1 MVGSPAARYNPRM
14 QDLTVSDSLPTQA
27 DMPTARQTLDRL
39 RAELLDQRS
48 AAGHWVGELSP
59 SSLSTAT
66 AVSAIAAVLLNQSAA
81 DQRDSAGRQ
90 GHSNSTTCW
99 HDQIRRGMDYLR
111 RQQNHDGGYGDTD
124 RSYSNIATS
133 YLVLAASTL
142 ALRAAGEGLP
152 GEQLDRLNAYLLN
165 AGELDALRQRYGTDK
180 TFVVPILTN
189 LAIAGLVPWG
199 KVPRLPFEAAV
210 FPQSMYR
217 LLQMPVVSYAIPALV
232 AIGQARHF
240 CGPQAWLPIRLIRG
254 ASVGRTMDVLRRM
267 QPQSGGYLEAT
278 PLTSFVVMSLAVTG
292 RTNNQVC
299 DQGLKFLEQSMS
311 EEGSWPIDT
320 NLATWVTSLAME
332 ALTSDPQ
339 DDGRWCDDALIDWH
353 LGCQHRQ
360 RHPFTGAEPGGWGW
374 SDLSGAVPDSDDTPA
389 AILALKDASKWVE
402 NAERLEQM
410 EEAIAAGVGWLQ
422 RLQNRDGGWP
432 TFCRGWGKLPF
443 DRSSNDLTAHAI
455 RALSVASATSEFRAS
470 STSRGVRFLLKQQQ
484 DDGSWLPL
492 WFGNQDRKDE
502 SNPVYGTAKV
512 LATVKTEVLP
522 QSVVD
527 RGRDYLI
534 RHQNAD
540 GGWGGGPSVAAWWD
554 DREAST
560 LSEGS
565 ETGADSSE
573 TGAGDSGALTE
584 DGKVEARK
592 CGVGDGESETRA
604 GKSMQFPGR
613 ASISSVEETAL
624 AVDALVSV
632 ALARNRVASGQGGGG
647 PVDRNQIVDLGNKIA
662 ANHGNKCSGDS
673 SSDLGETS
681 TVEQTHREAIIR
693 GVEWLLR
700 SVAEDRHREPWPIGF
715 YFAKLW
721 YHERLYPLIFT
732 VSALGKYNS
741 LVTEQPNA
749 CWPR

>member
-1 MVGSPAARYNPRM
+1 M
-14 QDLTVSDSLPTQA
+14 
-27 DMPTARQTLDRL
+27 
-39 RAELLDQRS
+39 RAELLDQQLVD
-48 AAGHWVGELSP
+48 GHWVGELSP
-59 SSLSTAT
+59 SALSTAT
-66 AVSAIAAVLLNQSAA
+66 AVSAIAAVLLNQPAA
-81 DQRDSAGRQ
+81 DRNELAGQRPPSDSISR
-90 GHSNSTTCW
+90 W
-99 HDQIRRGMDYLR
+99 HDQVGRGMDYLR
-111 RQQNHDGGYGDTD
+111 RQQNRDGGYGDTD
-124 RSYSNIATS
+124 RSHSNIATS

-142 ALRAAGEGLP
+142 AGRAVGEGLP
-152 GEQLDRLNAYLLN
+152 EAQLDQLNAYLRD

-189 LAIAGLVPWG
+189 LAIAGLVPWEQ
-199 KVPRLPFEAAV
+199 VPRLPFEAAV

-240 CGPQAWLPIRLIRG
+240 CGRQAWLPIRMVRA
-254 ASVGRTMDVLRRM
+254 ASVGRTMDVLQRM

-299 DQGLKFLEQSMS
+299 DQGLKFLDQSMS

-332 ALTSDPQ
+332 ALSSDPQ
-339 DDGRWCDDALIDWH
+339 DDGRWCDEALIDWH

-389 AILALKDASKWVE
+389 AILALKDARNWV
-402 NAERLEQM
+402 RDPQRRRQM
-410 EEAIAAGVGWLQ
+410 DEAVVAGVGWLQ

-443 DRSSNDLTAHAI
+443 DRSSNDLTAHAL
-455 RALSVASATSEFRAS
+455 RALSVASATPEFRS
-470 STSRGVRFLLKQQQ
+470 SATCRRAVRFLLKQQQ

-492 WFGNQDRKDE
+492 WFGNQDRDDE

-512 LATVKTEVLP
+512 LATVTTGVLP
-522 QSVVD
+522 QSAVK

-540 GGWGGGPSVAAWWD
+540 GGWGGGPSVSAWWGNQQVP
-554 DREAST
+554 AK
-560 LSEGS
+560 SEPSGTGPEELGMGS
-565 ETGADSSE
+565 QSHATGAQYSG
-573 TGAGDSGALTE
+573 TGAQYSGT
-584 DGKVEARK
+584 GARN
-592 CGVGDGESETRA
+592 CGVGAGEVLS
-604 GKSMQFPGR
+604 GKLMQSPNP
-613 ASISSVEETAL
+613 AWISSVEETAL
-624 AVDALVSV
+624 ALDALVSV
-632 ALARNRVASGQGGGG
+632 ALVSNRAE
-647 PVDRNQIVDLGNKIA
+647 
-662 ANHGNKCSGDS
+662 
-673 SSDLGETS
+673 SDLGEDRPTERNQSRDLGEKTAASGGNQRSSDRMIGRAGTS
-681 TVEQTHREAIIR
+681 TVEQSHREAIIR

-700 SVAEDRHREPWPIGF
+700 SVAGDRHREPWPIGF

>member
-1 MVGSPAARYNPRM
+1 M
-14 QDLTVSDSLPTQA
+14 QDLTVSDSLPTPA
-27 DMPTARQTLDRL
+27 NMLTARQTLDRL
-39 RAELLDQRS
+39 RAELLDQRL

-66 AVSAIAAVLLNQSAA
+66 AVSAIASVLLNQSAA
-81 DQRDSAGRQ
+81 DQRNSAGRQ

-99 HDQIRRGMDYLR
+99 HDRIRRGMDYLR

-124 RSYSNIATS
+124 RSHSNIATS
-133 YLVLAASTL
+133 YLVLAASAL

-152 GEQLDRLNAYLLN
+152 QEQLGRLNAYLLD

-189 LAIAGLVPWG
+189 LAIAGLVPWE

-240 CGPQAWLPIRLIRG
+240 CGPQAWLPIRMIRG
-254 ASVGRTMDVLRRM
+254 ASVSRTMDVLRRM

-299 DQGLKFLEQSMS
+299 DQGLKFLDQSMS

-332 ALTSDPQ
+332 ALASDPQ
-339 DDGRWCDDALIDWH
+339 DDGSWCDDALIDWH

-389 AILALKDASKWVE
+389 AILALKDAINWVE
-402 NAERLEQM
+402 NTKREQM

-432 TFCRGWGKLPF
+432 TFCRGWGRLPF

-455 RALSVASATSEFRAS
+455 RALSVASAKSEFRAS
-470 STSRGVRFLLKQQQ
+470 PTGRRAVRFLLKQQQ
-484 DDGSWLPL
+484 DDGSWFPL

-512 LATVKTEVLP
+512 LATVKTGVLP
-522 QSVVD
+522 QSAVD
-527 RGRDYLI
+527 RGLQYLI

-554 DREAST
+554 DREAFPGW
-560 LSEGS
+560 EGS
-565 ETGADSSE
+565 ETGAD
-573 TGAGDSGALTE
+573 DSGASTE
-584 DGKVEARK
+584 DGKVEARRFGSRD
-592 CGVGDGESETRA
+592 GVSKSRA
-604 GKSMQFPGR
+604 GKSLQSSGR
-613 ASISSVEETAL
+613 AWISSVEETAL

-632 ALARNRVASGQGGGG
+632 ALARNRVSSDQGGGG
-647 PVDRNQIVDLGNKIA
+647 PADRKQSVDLANKTA
-662 ANHGNKCSGDS
+662 ADHKNERSGDS
-673 SSDLGETS
+673 SSGVGETS

-700 SVAEDRHREPWPIGF
+700 SVAQDRHREPWPIGF

-721 YHERLYPLIFT
+721 YHEKLYPLIFT

-741 LVTEQPNA
+741 LVTGQPDA

>member
-1 MVGSPAARYNPRM
+1 MVGCPAARYNPRM
-14 QDLTVSDSLPTQA
+14 QDLTVSDSLPTPA
-27 DMPTARQTLDRL
+27 NMPTARQTLDRL
-39 RAELLDQRS
+39 RAELLDQRL

-81 DQRDSAGRQ
+81 DQRNPAGRQ

-99 HDQIRRGMDYLR
+99 HDRIRRGMDYLR

-124 RSYSNIATS
+124 RSHSNIATS
-133 YLVLAASTL
+133 YLVLAASAL
-142 ALRAAGEGLP
+142 ALRAAGQGLP
-152 GEQLDRLNAYLLN
+152 QEQLGRLNAYLLD

-189 LAIAGLVPWG
+189 LAIAGLVPWE

-240 CGPQAWLPIRLIRG
+240 CGPQAWLPIRMIRG
-254 ASVGRTMDVLRRM
+254 ASVSRTMDVLRRM

-292 RTNNQVC
+292 RTNNPVC
-299 DQGLKFLEQSMS
+299 DQGLKFLDQSMS

-332 ALTSDPQ
+332 ALASDPQ
-339 DDGRWCDDALIDWH
+339 DDGSWCDDALIDWH

-389 AILALKDASKWVE
+389 AILALKDASNWVE
-402 NAERLEQM
+402 NTKREQM

-455 RALSVASATSEFRAS
+455 RALSVASAKSEFRAS
-470 STSRGVRFLLKQQQ
+470 PTGRRAVRFLLKQQQ
-484 DDGSWLPL
+484 DDGSWFPL

-512 LATVKTEVLP
+512 LATVKTGVLP
-522 QSVVD
+522 QSAVD
-527 RGRDYLI
+527 RGLQYLI

-554 DREAST
+554 DREAFPGW
-560 LSEGS
+560 EGS
-565 ETGADSSE
+565 ETGAD
-573 TGAGDSGALTE
+573 DSGASTE
-584 DGKVEARK
+584 DGKVEARRFGSRD
-592 CGVGDGESETRA
+592 GVSKSRA
-604 GKSMQFPGR
+604 GKSLQSSGR
-613 ASISSVEETAL
+613 AWISSVEETAL

-632 ALARNRVASGQGGGG
+632 ALARNRVSSDQGGGG
-647 PVDRNQIVDLGNKIA
+647 PADRKQSVDLANKTA
-662 ANHGNKCSGDS
+662 ADHKNERSGDS
-673 SSDLGETS
+673 SSGVGETS

-700 SVAEDRHREPWPIGF
+700 SVAQDRHREPWPIGF

-721 YHERLYPLIFT
+721 YHEKLYPLIFT

-741 LVTEQPNA
+741 LVTGQPDA